1 VKTNTR
7 PQKGK
12 GERWFDCKYY
22 EDCLDLAALR
32 NWHSFNCTRC
42 PLYNHVFEERE
53 MNMETNKSNTRPQT
67 RAPEKKEENRRMCAE
82 CGQRVTIS
90 PSSPLCA
97 HCMAIKANQAK
108 KKRPQDRFKSTD
120 PTPSI
125 GQAKKTQYRG
135 NTEFNEKAQD
145 KTSLVKP
152 TITIEK
158 PQSKQDSGTMALTIQ
173 FNGYAT
179 ILDGIKRIAEY
190 EMRPLEMQVIYILK
204 EYVRANEVNKSI

>member
-1 VKTNTR
+1 VKIQTR
-7 PQKGK
+7 PAKGK
-12 GERWFDCKYY
+12 GDRWMACKFY
-22 EDCLDLAALR
+22 EDCLDLASLK

-42 PLYNHVFEERE
+42 PLYQHVFQK
-53 MNMETNKSNTRPQT
+53 MEINTMKPSKANTAAQTENKKQNTRL
-67 RAPEKKEENRRMCAE
+67 CAE
-82 CGQRVTIS
+82 CHKRVTIS
-90 PSSPLCA
+90 PTSPLCA

-108 KKRPQDRFKSTD
+108 KQAQNRFKMNT

-135 NTEFNEKAQD
+135 NTDLNKKAQD
-145 KTSLVKP
+145 KASLVKP

-204 EYVRANEVNKSI
+204 EYVRVNEVNKSI

>member
-97 HCMAIKANQAK
+97 HCMAIKAH
-108 KKRPQDRFKSTD
+108 
-120 PTPSI
+120 
-125 GQAKKTQYRG
+125 QAKKTQYRG

-204 EYVRANEVNKSI
+204 EYVRANEVNKSV